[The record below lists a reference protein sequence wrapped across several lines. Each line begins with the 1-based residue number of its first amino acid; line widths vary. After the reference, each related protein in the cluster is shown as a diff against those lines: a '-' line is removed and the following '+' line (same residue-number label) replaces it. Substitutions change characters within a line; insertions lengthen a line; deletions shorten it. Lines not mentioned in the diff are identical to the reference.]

1 MKKTLVF
8 SLFGLV
14 LLAGC
19 APRQGVEVVKAPATK
34 TEFRPQSSSDQIPE
48 GVSAV
53 CSDGSYSKSPV
64 EQACQGHGG
73 VVKVIA
79 HYHSD

>member
-1 MKKTLVF
+1 MKKTMMF
-8 SLFGLV
+8 SLVGLV

-19 APRQGVEVVKAPATK
+19 TPRQGVEVVKAPETK
-34 TEFRPQSSSDQIPE
+34 TEFRPQSSDSIPE
-48 GVSAV
+48 GVTAV
-53 CSDGSYSKSPV
+53 CFDGSYSKSPV
-64 EQACQGHGG
+64 AQACQGHGG